1 MAAPN
6 FLDTPQA
13 QAAITDLEGSR
24 GLEPGTL
31 RALAM
36 QESGGNPNA
45 VSSAGARGLTQFMPA
60 TAKEYNVD
68 VSDPLDSLRGT
79 ADYLYDLKK
88 QYKGS
93 LPAALA
99 HYNGGGSQA
108 QLVLAGKDPSKHET
122 NNYVKS
128 IMGRI
133 ANAVIPS
140 ANAAEVPP
148 QDAAQPQ
155 QAPQQ
160 QAPAPV
166 SKDMSQI
173 QANIIAAKRK
183 GFTDQAIAA
192 GLENN
197 PLTRAQVAQMGD
209 EGVDP
214 SDVVKQFGGDALVKY
229 QQELDDLNPTKGMSP
244 YEKFMAGAGKSFV
257 DVGHGAQQLWY
268 RATGDDE
275 ALKKSQAEEAERA
288 KLDAPLMDTG
298 WGKAGYATGAL
309 APVAATG
316 GAGLAADAVGL
327 TGLAARAAPT
337 LARVAATAP
346 VRMAAQGAVQ
356 GALMPTTGDGQ
367 LATNMLV
374 GAGTGGVLGAAGTG
388 VSALGRLAG
397 TVGNKIAGSAG
408 SAETAA
414 KIARLEAQGIPVSA
428 ADVSPTYNFAANT
441 LSKIPFMDAV
451 DGRVAQGPALAR
463 ALARGV
469 GENADTVDS
478 ALIQNAQKNIGAQ
491 FDKAVQGVQLTPGNG
506 FLNALDNVN
515 TQFNQLGAPEVNNA
529 INAAKKLLNSQQT
542 VVPTKNPYYRSATVN
557 APVSAQELQNLS
569 SSIGK
574 QLSSPTMD
582 GATKQALGKVKDI
595 IDAEVFKGLTPQQ
608 QAMFQTAKEQWRN
621 LQPLEALVKASNDQG
636 DFTAR
641 QLAAAIKKGAANGAA
656 FERGEA
662 PYQQLATDFL
672 SLKGNGP
679 NQTQSFALGA
689 GLAHHPL
696 GAVAAAPFQ
705 KLITNTNPAVRNGLL
720 AAGRAPAVIG
730 NAVQTATNNPVSDA
744 AGRYLANA
752 LARYNAQN
760 GGN

>member
-13 QAAITDLEGSR
+13 QAAIADLEGSR

-68 VSDPLDSLRGT
+68 VTDPLDSLRGT
-79 ADYLYDLKK
+79 ADYLFDLKK

-108 QLVLAGKDPSKHET
+108 QQVLAGKDPSKTET
-122 NNYVKS
+122 RNYVTS
-128 IMGRI
+128 IMGKI
-133 ANAVIPS
+133 ANAVVPS

-148 QDAAQPQ
+148 QA
-155 QAPQQ
+155 APQAAPQ

-166 SKDMSQI
+166 SKDMAQI
-173 QANIIAAKRK
+173 QKNIVEAKRK
-183 GFTDQAIAA
+183 GFSDQAIAA

-197 PLTRAQVAQMGD
+197 PLTRAQVSQMGD

-214 SDVVKQFGGDALVKY
+214 SDVVKQFGGDALVNY
-229 QQELDDLNPTKGMSP
+229 QKELEDLNPTKGMTAG
-244 YEKFMAGAGKSFV
+244 EKFLAGAGKSFV
-257 DVGHGAQQLWY
+257 DLGHGAQQLWY

-275 ALKKSQAEEAERA
+275 ALKQSQADEAERA

-298 WGKAGYATGAL
+298 MGKVGYAAGAL
-309 APVAATG
+309 APMAVTG
-316 GAGLAADAVGL
+316 GAGALAEG
-327 TGLAARAAPT
+327 TGLAARAATAAPT
-337 LARVAATAP
+337 LARIATSAP
-346 VRMAAQGAVQ
+346 VRLAAQGAAQGAVI
-356 GALMPTTGDGQ
+356 PTTGDGQ
-367 LATNMLV
+367 LASNILT
-374 GAGTGGVLGAAGTG
+374 GAATGGALGTAGSVVGAAGRAAG
-388 VSALGRLAG
+388 KALGA
-397 TVGNKIAGSAG
+397 VGNKLAGGAN

-428 ADVSPTYNFAANT
+428 ADVSPAYNFAANT
-441 LSKIPFMDAV
+441 LNKLPFV
-451 DGRVAQGPALAR
+451 EQLDGRAGQSQALAK

-469 GENADTVDS
+469 GENADTIDS
-478 ALIQNAQKNIGAQ
+478 TLVANAQKNIGAK
-491 FDKAVQGVQLTPGNG
+491 FDSAVQGVQLTPNSG
-506 FLNALDNVN
+506 FLNSLDNVN
-515 TQFNQLGAPEVNNA
+515 TQFNQLGAPEVTNA
-529 INAAKKLLNSQQT
+529 INAAKKLVNTQQT
-542 VVPTKNPYYRSATVN
+542 VRTANPYYRGATVN
-557 APVSAQELQNLS
+557 APVAAQDLQNLS

-574 QLSSPTMD
+574 QLSSPSVD

-595 IDAEVFKGLTPQQ
+595 IDSEIYKGLTPAQKLE
-608 QAMFQTAKEQWRN
+608 FDVAKEQWRN
-621 LQPLEALVKASNDQG
+621 LQPLEAIVKATNDQG
-636 DFTAR
+636 EFTAR
-641 QLAAAIKKGAANGAA
+641 QLAAAIKKGANGAA

-672 SLKGNGP
+672 SLKGNSP
-679 NQTQSFALGA
+679 NQAQSFALGA
-689 GLAHHPL
+689 TMANHPL
-696 GAVAAAPFQ
+696 AVGAVAPLQ
-705 KLITNTNPAVRNGLL
+705 KLFTSTNPATRNALL
-720 AAGRAPAVIG
+720 NIGKVPGAIG
-730 NAVQTATNNPVSDA
+730 NGIATATNNPVSDA

-752 LARYNAQN
+752 LARYNASN
-760 GGN
+760 GGK